1 MNQLTQSLF
10 GQKTV
15 TGRALLVAGMVS
27 VLALSGCSKDES
39 ETYSSESG
47 AGVSAPAPSQ
57 PSAADV
63 KQPVQAEPAP
73 QVAEPADAQ
82 EIKEAVD
89 ERLDAIKQQ
98 AEDGAQQQVEE
109 QAAAAVSTAKSG
121 SGIYA
126 TCVGCHGG
134 SGEGGVGPK
143 LAGQSKDA
151 LVDKLT
157 RYKAGEQIG
166 PMTAMMQPIV
176 SGLSEDDIQAVAEY
190 ITTL

>member
-1 MNQLTQSLF
+1 MTQLKQSLF
-10 GQKTV
+10 GQKTF

-27 VLALSGCSKDES
+27 VLALAGCSSDES

-63 KQPVQAEPAP
+63 KQPVPTAPAP
-73 QVAEPADAQ
+73 EKMESDAQVTEDAVEERLDEIKQ
-82 EIKEAVD
+82 EIKQD
-89 ERLDAIKQQ
+89 
-98 AEDGAQQQVEE
+98 AQQDVQEQVD
-109 QAAAAVSTAKSG
+109 AAVSTAKSG

-143 LAGQSKDA
+143 LAGQAKDA

-157 RYKAGEQIG
+157 RYKAGEQLG